1 MLHPAEYG
9 VPSHPIIPSDVQ
21 AFRQTFLGSPC
32 STDRLAPAV
41 VWERYDQMSGPG
53 HRRDGRAVGGSL
65 AVKSVE
71 TLRGDE
77 RPRLRLISANL
88 ACEPYACPSDEGPR
102 RRHRAVDRQEEV
114 RHCGVPVDAFLSV
127 HYPYDRMSVDP
138 IGGTFM
144 AISENKTERIEV
156 RTTPN
161 MKALLQRA
169 AASSH
174 KNVTEFLLEA
184 GINAA
189 EDALVDRRIFRLDDR
204 QWQAFQAIL
213 NRPVADKPRLTRLL
227 AEKSVLE

>member
-1 MLHPAEYG
+1 M
-9 VPSHPIIPSDVQ
+9 
-21 AFRQTFLGSPC
+21 
-32 STDRLAPAV
+32 
-41 VWERYDQMSGPG
+41 
-53 HRRDGRAVGGSL
+53 GGSL

-77 RPRLRLISANL
+77 PPRLRLISANL
-88 ACEPYACPSDEGPR
+88 ACEPYACLADEGPR
-102 RRHRAVDRQEEV
+102 RRRRAVDRQEDV

-127 HYPYDRMSVDP
+127 QYPYERMSVDP

-144 AISENKTERIEV
+144 AIAENKSERIEV
-156 RTTPN
+156 RTTSTL
-161 MKALLQRA
+161 KALLQRA

-184 GINAA
+184 GITAA
-189 EDALVDRRIFRLDDR
+189 EDALVARRIFRLDDR

-213 NRPVADKPRLTRLL
+213 DRPVADKPRLTRLL

>member
-1 MLHPAEYG
+1 MHQRP
-9 VPSHPIIPSDVQ
+9 H
-21 AFRQTFLGSPC
+21 
-32 STDRLAPAV
+32 
-41 VWERYDQMSGPG
+41 
-53 HRRDGRAVGGSL
+53 SL
-65 AVKSVE
+65 KKAW
-71 TLRGDE
+71 L
-77 RPRLRLISANL
+77 
-88 ACEPYACPSDEGPR
+88 DEGPR
-102 RRHRAVDRQEEV
+102 RRRRAVDRQEDV

-127 HYPYDRMSVDP
+127 QYPYERMSVDP

-144 AISENKTERIEV
+144 AIAENKSERIEV
-156 RTTPN
+156 RTTSN

-213 NRPVADKPRLTRLL
+213 DRPVADKPRLTRLL